1 MILYGFSDTLDPL
14 LADATSLAARSG
26 SHRFW
31 VGYLSADE
39 LAPLA
44 AVLSLPEETVRQCGE
59 VRYFHNALEVGE
71 HYSFATVKRTGGN
84 ESGEDCIALYLLK
97 NGFLIVD
104 IRDSDGSTRKGF
116 DAALYRH
123 PAATVSKGQ
132 LLAAFLDTLT
142 EWDGKLLEE
151 MAFRFSALEKEVL
164 QDKATDDFTVRLLQ
178 HKQQLLLL
186 HSYYQ
191 QLTEI
196 ATSLSED
203 ENHLLQRGEARHF
216 RRFADRA
223 ERLSRTVSTLREEL
237 GQLREAYQSVLDLR
251 QNTIMKT
258 FTVLSAIFLPLS
270 LIVGWYGMNFAYMP
284 ELHWRFGYP
293 LVAVLCA
300 LVVFICIKIF
310 KKHHWM

>member
-1 MILYGFSDTLDPL
+1 MIFYGFSDKIHTVTGDMPHFATL
-14 LADATSLAARSG
+14 AREF
-26 SHRFW
+26 RFW
-31 VGYLSADE
+31 VGYLSAKE

-44 AVLSLPEETVRQCGE
+44 PDLSLPPETVRQCDE

-71 HYSFATVKRTGGN
+71 HYSFATVKRTGGDEN
-84 ESGEDCIALYLLK
+84 GEDCIALYLLSD
-97 NGFLIVD
+97 GFLVVD
-104 IRDSDGSTRKGF
+104 IRDSDGSTRRGF
-116 DAALYRH
+116 EGALCRL
-123 PAATVSKGQ
+123 PAATVGKGQ
-132 LLAAFLDTLT
+132 LLAAFLDTLI
-142 EWDGKLLEE
+142 EGDGRLLEE
-151 MAFRFSALEKEVL
+151 LAFRFSALEEEVL
-164 QDKATDDFTVRLLQ
+164 QDKAADDFTVRLLQ
-178 HKQQLLLL
+178 HKQRLLLL

-196 ATSLSED
+196 ATSLSEN
-203 ENHLLQRGEARHF
+203 ENRLLQRGEARYF

-270 LIVGWYGMNFAYMP
+270 LIVGWYGMNFSHMP

-293 LVAVLCA
+293 LVALLCA
-300 LVVFICIKIF
+300 LVVLICIKIF